1 MNKKQ
6 WENSRGVTERIYIKG
21 ELSLKTPTHFGN
33 GDTSK
38 ITDIPLLRDELDPT
52 VPLLTGTSIA
62 GALRNYLRE
71 FECGYGFGETGM
83 GSIRAEQ
90 LFGYVEDA
98 SANDEGSEGSIQSWL
113 MVDDAFGEIPKNG
126 PPVEIRDGVV
136 IESKSR
142 TAEEGKKFD
151 IELLPAGT
159 TFELKLEFWLNE
171 SNENLLESLAIA
183 LKGFEKGDIR
193 LGMRKRR
200 GYGQCKVIK
209 WQVNRYK
216 MTEADGIIGWLTHSD
231 ETEGVTHSDIFE
243 LLGVSLEMQH
253 QGESFSIEATFQIAD
268 SLLIRSDYS
277 DTSPETN
284 NGYLADTIHLK
295 SFRNGGAQPILSGT
309 SLAGVIRS
317 RAYKIVNTLK
327 GEDFADEITNNM
339 FGKRIFSAKDIPSG
353 SRVIIKEAEI
363 KNGITNLIQ
372 NRIKIDRFTGG
383 AYPGALFSEQ
393 PLFGK
398 SEQKT
403 QVTIDIKLLKTKN
416 ANKFKAEVGLLLM
429 VLKDLWTGD
438 LPVGGGSSVGRGRLK
453 GVKATL
459 KHGDKIWQI
468 KEENGKLV
476 FSGDNKP
483 EELENQYVRFL
494 LEDVK

>member
-1 MNKKQ
+1 MTKKQ
-6 WENSRGVTERIYIKG
+6 WKNSRGVAERIYLTGNLIL
-21 ELSLKTPTHFGN
+21 ETPAHFGN
-33 GDTSK
+33 GDISK
-38 ITDIPLLRDELDPT
+38 VTDIPLLRDELDPT
-52 VPLLTGTSIA
+52 APLLTGTSIA
-62 GALRNYLRE
+62 GALRNYIRE
-71 FECGYGFGETGM
+71 FECGYGFAETGK
-83 GSIRAEQ
+83 GIIAAEQ
-90 LFGYVEDA
+90 LFGYVEEA
-98 SANDEGSEGSIQSWL
+98 KANEEGSESSVESWL
-113 MVDDAFGEIPKNG
+113 MVDDALGVISENG

-142 TAEEGKKFD
+142 TAEKGKKFD

-159 TFELKLEFWLNE
+159 KFELKFEFWLKE
-171 SNENLLESLAIA
+171 FNENLLESLAIA

-200 GYGQCKVIK
+200 GYGQCKVTS

-216 MTEADGIIGWLTHSD
+216 MTESEGIIGWLTHSD
-231 ETEGVTHSDIFE
+231 QTEGETHSDIFK
-243 LLGVSLEMQH
+243 LLEVSPEMQH
-253 QGESFSIEATFQIAD
+253 QGESFYMEAIFQIAD

-277 DTSPETN
+277 DTSLETN
-284 NGYLADTIHLK
+284 SGYMADTIHLK
-295 SFRNGGAQPILSGT
+295 SFRPGGAQPVISGT
-309 SLAGVIRS
+309 SLAGVIRN
-317 RAYKIVNTLK
+317 RAYRIANTLK
-327 GEDFADEITNNM
+327 GQSFADEITNDM
-339 FGKRIFSAKDIPSG
+339 FGKRINSAKDIPSG

-363 KNGITNLIQ
+363 KNGITDLIQ

-403 QVTIDIKLLKTKN
+403 QVTIQMEILKTKK
-416 ANKFKAEVGLLLM
+416 ATKFKAEIGLLLM
-429 VLKDLWTGD
+429 VLKDLWTSD

-453 GVKATL
+453 GVEAKL

-476 FSGDNKP
+476 FFGNTKP

-494 LEDVK
+494 MEDVR